1 MSDQP
6 SEPSDPVESA
16 EAERVARRA
25 ELLPEE
31 ESAGSDDPHHQAE
44 EILHESDER
53 TNHPEETGS
62 ESADVHPRRAA
73 PPLTEPGAEAAPSC

>member
-6 SEPSDPVESA
+6 REPSDSVDSA

-31 ESAGSDDPHHQAE
+31 EAAGSDDPHHQAE

-62 ESADVHPRRAA
+62 ESTQTSA
-73 PPLTEPGAEAAPSC
+73 PDERPGPSS